1 MAKPVVGILMGS
13 DSDLPVMQEAGAM
26 LQEFGIEYEMTI
38 ASAHRTP
45 KKVLEYSSSAEKR
58 GLKVIIAGAGWAAH
72 LAGVVASQTTLP
84 VIGVPIDSSA
94 LKGIDALLSTVQMPG
109 GVPVATMSLGKAG
122 AKNAG
127 IFAAQILAA
136 MDVKI
141 ANRLKVYQVEMER
154 EVEEKAKRL
163 VTITSIAATAKMS
176 APAKAS
182 APAKVAAPARVAAP
196 VREEE
201 PAAEG
206 APAKKKSRRRRWKK
220 KPGGAAPAQGPAA

>member
-13 DSDLPVMQEAGAM
+13 DSDLPVMQEAASM

-45 KKVLEYSSSAEKR
+45 KKVLEYSQSAERR

-72 LAGVVASQTTLP
+72 LAGVVAAQTTLP

-94 LKGIDALLSTVQMPG
+94 LKGLDALLSMVQMPG

-127 IFAAQILAA
+127 VFAAQVIASG
-136 MDVKI
+136 DVKM
-141 ANRLKVYQVEMER
+141 ANRLKVYKVEMER

-163 VTITSIAATAKMS
+163 SVLSV
-176 APAKAS
+176 APAQKE
-182 APAKVAAPARVAAP
+182 PAKEAAPA
-196 VREEE
+196 
-201 PAAEG
+201 
-206 APAKKKSRRRRWKK
+206 AKKPRRRRRKK
-220 KPGGAAPAQGPAA
+220 KPSGAAPAQEQAL

>member
-13 DSDLPVMQEAGAM
+13 DSDLPIMQETGVM
-26 LQEFGIEYEMTI
+26 LREFGIEYEMSI

-45 KKVLEYSSSAEKR
+45 KKVLEYSQSAERR

-127 IFAAQILAA
+127 IFAAQIIATA
-136 MDVKI
+136 DVKV
-141 ANRLKVYQVEMER
+141 ANRLKVYKVEMER
-154 EVEEKAKRL
+154 DIEEKGKKL
-163 VTITSIAATAKMS
+163 TAMVC
-176 APAKAS
+176 AEP
-182 APAKVAAPARVAAP
+182 VAV
-196 VREEE
+196 ETET
-201 PAAEG
+201 AEG
-206 APAKKKSRRRRWKK
+206 ASARKKKPRRRRWKK
-220 KPGGAAPAQGPAA
+220 KTGASPSQGSAT